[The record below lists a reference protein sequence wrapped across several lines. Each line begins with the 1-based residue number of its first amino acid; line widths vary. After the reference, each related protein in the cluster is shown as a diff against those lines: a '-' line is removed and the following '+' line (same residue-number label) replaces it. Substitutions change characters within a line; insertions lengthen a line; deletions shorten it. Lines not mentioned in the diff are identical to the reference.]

1 MQLKLELFHIKEIL
15 KNNLSLDMVIVLKLV
30 EDGHILADICKG
42 DAKLEIIHQGLIR
55 KGLVTTDNKL
65 TLAAKNVLKFLKEEA
80 PKEKIIKTKPDE
92 SEFEQWCTSFPG
104 TDIFKHKGKTFKGT
118 RTLKRDKE
126 NCRLKFNAILAEG
139 EYTGE
144 ELRLAMEYDVL
155 NKKENSVKAGENK
168 LKYLQNSLT
177 YLTQRSYEPYIE
189 IVKEGITIEDKPT
202 SKGVDI

>member
-1 MQLKLELFHIKEIL
+1 MQLKLELFHIKEVL
-15 KNNLSLDMVIVLKLV
+15 RNNISLDMLIVMKLV

-65 TLAAKNVLKFLKEEA
+65 TLAAKNVLKFIKEEA
-80 PKEKIIKTKPDE
+80 PKEKIIKKKPDE
-92 SEFEQWCTSFPG
+92 SEFEKWWESFPG

-155 NKKENSVKAGENK
+155 NKKESSVKTSENK

-177 YLTQRSYEPYIE
+177 YLNQRSYEPYIE
-189 IVKEGITIEDKPT
+189 LVKEGIAIEEKPT